1 MFYFS
6 GRRNSRGQLTRSSAT
21 YPKVNSFLWQGLFGR
36 GSMVTSIF
44 GNKTQLKLAATA
56 KIENKKNRKKNYPRQ
71 KSNNKILLSESFI
84 MWLQAINF
92 GPAPKCNNNHNG
104 RAQRRRTTIIVAVV
118 GR

>member
-56 KIENKKNRKKNYPRQ
+56 KIENKKNRKKITQGKKAITKYYYQNHSSCGCRQ
-71 KSNNKILLSESFI
+71 
-84 MWLQAINF
+84 
-92 GPAPKCNNNHNG
+92 
-104 RAQRRRTTIIVAVV
+104 
-118 GR
+118 

>member
-56 KIENKKNRKKNYPRQ
+56 KIENKKKIGKKITQGKKAITKYYYQNHSSCGCRQ
-71 KSNNKILLSESFI
+71 
-84 MWLQAINF
+84 
-92 GPAPKCNNNHNG
+92 
-104 RAQRRRTTIIVAVV
+104 
-118 GR
+118 